1 MPSTPTSKKCNFLGC
16 REDKVFG
23 TSWCQTHGGKRS
35 DKYKQNE
42 RLYNLPVWDKIK
54 RRVMTTQPLCV
65 SCMTAG
71 KVVQAEAVD
80 HVFPHRQNDQRFL
93 VNVFQPLCIP
103 CHTQKTRLEQLGIFR
118 RYTDDSWID
127 YGEQHYSEVI
137 DSDSLSN
144 FYIA

>member
-1 MPSTPTSKKCNFLGC
+1 
-16 REDKVFG
+16 
-23 TSWCQTHGGKRS
+23 
-35 DKYKQNE
+35 
-42 RLYNLPVWDKIK
+42 
-54 RRVMTTQPLCV
+54 MTTQPLCV
-65 SCMTAG
+65 GCKVTG

-127 YGEQHYSEVI
+127 YGEQHYAEVI